1 MKIASRI
8 TNQQGKHTLAI
19 ETDEHEQQLSIRCGG
34 DGYGSSVNGGELLLA
49 ALATCYCND
58 LYREARKRQ
67 IEIVRVRVEVAGEFT
82 SEGAG
87 ASNITYRASVDAKA
101 PEDAVLE
108 LMQHTDKVA
117 EIHNT
122 LRGSTPVVLTECQA
136 REIPVAPV
144 ASARASAT
152 S

>member
-1 MKIASRI
+1 MKFSSRI

-19 ETDEHEQQLSIRCGG
+19 ETDGREQQLAIRCGG
-34 DGYGSSVNGGELLLA
+34 DGYGSSVNGGELLFA

-58 LYREARKRQ
+58 LYREARKRR
-67 IEIVRVRVEVAGEFT
+67 IEIVRVRVEVTGEFA

-101 PEDAVLE
+101 PEEAVLE
-108 LMQHTDKVA
+108 LMRHTDTVA

-122 LRGSTPVVLTECQA
+122 LRNSAPVLLAECQA
-136 REIPVAPV
+136 REIPVIPV
-144 ASARASAT
+144 AAARASAA